1 MEGISRR
8 GLITAGAAAGA
19 GALLGGIAPAG
30 ASPGGGDDTRGF
42 EPAAASPTVPGVQYR
57 FYPGSTLEPIATSPS
72 ATVAKIYAGSGRAYA
87 VTSTGGA
94 YLVLAVDV
102 PNGSTLAEISYQVF
116 APGNLTTHVLLDHY
130 QPGTSNVFPPL
141 VDQDITGAG
150 FESLTVALD
159 AVVDYGSDAYAA
171 YVFSIGVDQQVAG
184 IRIGYRPPGSPLTPI
199 NPSRLYD
206 SRVAGNKLAD
216 GEERTV
222 SMATAIQ
229 GGTQVVPPGA
239 TAVAGTLTVTETEG
253 SGGYVSAFPFGMAWP
268 GTSSSINW
276 FGPGQNLATAV
287 IVALGGDRQLVLR
300 GGVQPTH
307 VDVGV
312 TGYLE

>member
-1 MEGISRR
+1 M
-8 GLITAGAAAGA
+8 
-19 GALLGGIAPAG
+19 
-30 ASPGGGDDTRGF
+30 
-42 EPAAASPTVPGVQYR
+42 
-57 FYPGSTLEPIATSPS
+57 
-72 ATVAKIYAGSGRAYA
+72 
-87 VTSTGGA
+87 
-94 YLVLAVDV
+94 
-102 PNGSTLAEISYQVF
+102 
-116 APGNLTTHVLLDHY
+116 
-130 QPGTSNVFPPL
+130 
-141 VDQDITGAG
+141 
-150 FESLTVALD
+150 
-159 AVVDYGSDAYAA
+159 
-171 YVFSIGVDQQVAG
+171 FSIGVDQQVAG